1 MHKPASFLCIL
12 LALSATALAQNAPP
26 ALNVVACTPGVNCA
40 ARYAHGR
47 RVLTL
52 KDHDVSIS
60 TDLVAQKRF
69 TRASITILNSS
80 PAAID
85 VVPANFQLTAA
96 QGKQT
101 YAALALPAI
110 LKTERHRDSTWGNFF
125 DMGPA
130 ATKKETVV
138 TTKTSGVDA
147 DTGFVP
153 ANGKT
158 DIKVT
163 EITVPDE
170 DARAAARARIDNR
183 KQLLAQDCSKMEASY
198 LRSST
203 LDPGSTTEGMVYFAP
218 TRTGDELSL
227 SVVVGQYRYVFPL
240 AADAEE

>member
-1 MHKPASFLCIL
+1 MSKPASVWYLF
-12 LALSATALAQNAPP
+12 LALSATALAHEIIPP
-26 ALNVVACTPGVNCA
+26 QPAIVCRLGLNCT

-52 KDHDVSIS
+52 KDHDVSVS
-60 TDLVAQKRF
+60 TDLLAQKRF
-69 TRASITILNSS
+69 TRASLTILNTS

-85 VVPANFQLTAA
+85 VVPATFQLTAA
-96 QGKQT
+96 RGEKT
-101 YAALALPAI
+101 YAALTLPAV

-138 TTKTSGVDA
+138 TAKTREVDA
-147 DTGFVP
+147 DTGLVP

-170 DARAAARARIDNR
+170 DARAAARARIENR
-183 KQLLAQDCSKMEASY
+183 KQLLAQDCTTIEASY

-203 LDPGSTTEGMVYFAP
+203 VDPGSSAEGMVYFPP
-218 TRTGDELSL
+218 TRAGDEVSL
-227 SVVVGQYRYVFPL
+227 SVVVGHYRYVFPL
-240 AADAEE
+240 VADAEE